1 MSQHCSKHRLSTYV
15 DSYLSFT
22 NGEEKHHQNTVHK
35 NHFLNK
41 YIPDLSDFISKV
53 HICLNVVLHLLNFV
67 NIPLFDALKTEDT
80 LTKEMDSV
88 RNKGRSR
95 FLTPHSGRYE
105 DLWRRL
111 YL

>member
-1 MSQHCSKHRLSTYV
+1 MSQHCSKHRLSIYV

-41 YIPDLSDFISKV
+41 CIPDLI